1 MKKIISLVFL
11 FVSFIFFAQN
21 KSDIGKLYLGISFN
35 EDQFNTFD
43 QSVLKKVEGKLIQ
56 ILAEK
61 GIAASGYNNGLVIE
75 PNIII
80 NSNEIVEGGMQNIN
94 VTKITLQLLIKQDQ
108 TQKIFASLSKELKGT
123 GKTTDL
129 AINNAINS
137 LSANDSSI
145 SNFIEKSKSKIN
157 EYYEQNCSS
166 IINKANSL
174 EKAGQYEEALAII
187 MSVPESVSCYNL
199 AQNKALETYKN
210 YQKKNCNIIIKQAQ
224 ASIAEK
230 KYSFALESLSQIDST
245 SPCEAE
251 SNALIKSVE
260 NKISAEE
267 KKELDILMKLHN
279 DAVSLEKTRINAIK
293 DIAAAYYK
301 SKTLPSHT
309 VIVK

>member
-1 MKKIISLVFL
+1 MKKILSFFLLSFSL
-11 FVSFIFFAQN
+11 FFFTQS

-35 EDQFNTFD
+35 EDQLNNFD
-43 QSVLKKVEGKLIQ
+43 QNLLKKIEGKLTQ
-56 ILAEK
+56 FLAEK

-157 EYYEQNCSS
+157 QYYEQNCSS

-230 KYSFALESLSQIDST
+230 KYSFALESLTQIDST

>member
-1 MKKIISLVFL
+1 MKKTISLVFL
-11 FVSFIFFAQN
+11 FVSIIFFAQN

-56 ILAEK
+56 ILAEN
-61 GIAASGYNNGLVIE
+61 GIAASGYNNGLIIE

-80 NSNEIVEGGMQNIN
+80 NNNDIVEGGMQNIN
-94 VTKITLQLLIKQDQ
+94 ITKLTLQLLIKQDQ
-108 TQKIFASLSKELKGT
+108 TQKIFSSFSKDLKGT

-137 LSANDSSI
+137 LSVNDSSI
-145 SNFIEKSKSKIN
+145 TNFIEKAKSKIN
-157 EYYEQNCSS
+157 QYYEQNCNS
-166 IINKANSL
+166 IINKASSL
-174 EKAGQYEEALAII
+174 EKTGQYEEALALI
-187 MSVPESVSCYNL
+187 MSVPESASCYNL

-210 YQKKNCNIIIKQAQ
+210 YQKRNCSIMIKQAQ
-224 ASIAEK
+224 TSIAEK
-230 KYSFALESLSQIDST
+230 DYSSALENLSQIDST
-245 SPCEAE
+245 SPCNAQ

-301 SKTLPSHT
+301 SQTLPSHT
-309 VIVK
+309 IIVK

>member
-1 MKKIISLVFL
+1 MKKILLFCFISF
-11 FVSFIFFAQN
+11 SFFICAQS

-35 EDQFNTFD
+35 EEQQNNFD
-43 QSVLKKVEGKLIQ
+43 QNLLKKAEGKLTQ
-56 ILAEK
+56 ILAEN
-61 GIAASGYNNGLVIE
+61 GIAASGYNNGLIIE

-94 VTKITLQLLIKQDQ
+94 ITKITFQLLIKQDQ
-108 TQKIFASLSKELKGT
+108 TQKIFASISKDLKGT
-123 GKTTDL
+123 GKTTDI

-137 LSANDSSI
+137 LSSNDSSI

-157 EYYEQNCSS
+157 QYYEQNCTS

-174 EKAGQYEEALAII
+174 EKTGQYEEALALI
-187 MSVPESVSCYNL
+187 MSIPESASCYNI

-210 YQKKNCNIIIKQAQ
+210 YQKKNCTIIIKQAQ

-230 KYSFALESLSQIDST
+230 NYSFALESLTQIDST
-245 SPCEAE
+245 SPCNTQ
-251 SNALIKSVE
+251 SNTLIKSVE
-260 NKISAEE
+260 NKISTEE

-301 SKTLPSHT
+301 SQTLPSHT
-309 VIVK
+309 IIVK

>member
-1 MKKIISLVFL
+1 VTERLNIARKEEAVGCDDGLEPAQLKEDTIVSMNFWCFDPSVFAYSSKL
-11 FVSFIFFAQN
+11 FQ
-21 KSDIGKLYLGISFN
+21 
-35 EDQFNTFD
+35 QF
-43 QSVLKKVEGKLIQ
+43 
-56 ILAEK
+56 LAEK

-157 EYYEQNCSS
+157 QYYEQNCSS

-230 KYSFALESLSQIDST
+230 KYSFALESLTQIDST